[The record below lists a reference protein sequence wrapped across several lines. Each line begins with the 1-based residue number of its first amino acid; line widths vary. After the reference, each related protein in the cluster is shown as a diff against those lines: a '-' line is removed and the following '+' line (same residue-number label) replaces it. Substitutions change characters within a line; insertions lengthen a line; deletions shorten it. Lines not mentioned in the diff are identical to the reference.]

1 MFNRTATAT
10 VPQSFSKHEETNE
23 DDVIED
29 QVQGC
34 ATDCLG
40 IGFLSVYAARAKE
53 KWSEKK
59 SICCYKDET
68 SNMS

>member
-1 MFNRTATAT
+1 MFNRTVTAT
-10 VPQSFSKHEETNE
+10 VPQSFSKHEETNQ

-29 QVQGC
+29 QVQRC

-40 IGFLSVYAARAKE
+40 FGFLSVYVACVKE
-53 KWSEKK
+53 KRSEKK
-59 SICCYKDET
+59 TICCYKDET